1 MPAKPRK
8 SAPQK
13 PAFFLDQ
20 QETYSI
26 HFSLFHPDPSLA
38 SQAPFQSSPK
48 NRLAIDQV
56 FGQLPDTAL
65 QGDHGSVSRSQRS
78 FLHRDRSTKS
88 FGSPIDIRFGPI
100 RVDWAQRACSTTD
113 MSGEA
118 GNSSTSTSSVPIAS
132 GSSGQQ
138 PAKAQRR
145 KHVFHAKEPQVS
157 LPVARFEKT
166 DSFEGDASGSASS
179 SRDVDRQLASS
190 TEKFQGMTIG
200 VTEVAFGI
208 VHLFCDKQEATAN
221 TAASSTKRR
230 GSSQPA
236 ASSAASQNLENQ
248 ISEQD
253 VGAIVAVL
261 AVPSHLTASHFL
273 SYIEPA
279 VEAIT
284 HLRMVRDMHPNR
296 CMVLIRFRDAKDAED
311 FHKMFNGQPFNA
323 MDPQEICQVVYITSL
338 TVSKHSSLPFS
349 YPTLTNSDPWPLR
362 PPTNTANKAAHEL
375 PTCPVCLERM
385 DSSVTGLMTIS
396 CQHTFHCSCLSK
408 WGESRCPVCRYSQ
421 TGQPSVHHRRRTPR
435 SSMDPSTP
443 SPNGR
448 GDSIAEPNSEEESD
462 LDEPSCCAVCET
474 QQDLWVCLVCASV
487 GCGRYK
493 QGHAHRHFSETGHLY
508 SLELET
514 QRVWD
519 YAGDGYVHR
528 LIQNKADGK
537 LVELPSASS
546 ATATPE
552 RSRTLPASASYAS
565 AMSTTGTKYSGP
577 PLDYAHETRR
587 YAAAADET
595 NRSSLQQQ
603 HYHHHHHQ
611 QQQQQQ
617 QQDTRHTGSSRPA
630 DEKLEAI
637 GIEYSYLL
645 TSQLESQRHFYE
657 DKLDQ
662 FQAQL
667 TSMTGELASLSL
679 KSKQID
685 ELSQRTAELERTNE
699 TLKKDKEKSDRKA
712 EKAVELARALEK
724 DLHSERSIS
733 KGLMDRLGK
742 VKESETGLEA
752 QVVDLQEQVND
763 LMFFVQARDKI
774 DQEGG
779 EAQGGDIEIKEKPS
793 RKGKGKRK

>member
-8 SAPQK
+8 SAPPK

-26 HFSLFHPDPSLA
+26 HFSLFSPAPALG
-38 SQAPFQSSPK
+38 QAPFQTD
-48 NRLAIDQV
+48 NRIALDHI
-56 FGQLPDTAL
+56 FHPFPDTAW
-65 QGDHGSVSRSQRS
+65 QGEHGVASRSQRH
-78 FLHRDRSTKS
+78 FLNRDRSTKS

-100 RVDWAQRACSTTD
+100 RIDWAERGESVD
-113 MSGEA
+113 MSQEL
-118 GNSSTSTSSVPIAS
+118 SQQAS
-132 GSSGQQ
+132 GSS
-138 PAKAQRR
+138 PSITKPHRR
-145 KHVFHAKEPQVS
+145 KHVFHAKQPQVS
-157 LPVARFEKT
+157 LPVARFDKT
-166 DSFEGDASGSASS
+166 DSFEGDASSS
-179 SRDVDRQLASS
+179 KDVDKRLASCD
-190 TEKFQGMTIG
+190 EKFEGMTIG

-208 VHLFCDKQEATAN
+208 VHLFRDKQEPAIY
-221 TAASSTKRR
+221 SSTQSSTR
-230 GSSQPA
+230 GQSSNQEA
-236 ASSAASQNLENQ
+236 TSSSSDLENQ
-248 ISEQD
+248 IPEQD
-253 VGAIVAVL
+253 IGAVVAVI

-279 VEAIT
+279 VQAIT

-338 TVSKHSSLPFS
+338 TVSKHSSFPFS
-349 YPTLTNSDPWPLR
+349 YPTLTNSDAWPLR
-362 PPTNTANKAAHEL
+362 PPTNTANETAHEL

-421 TGQPSVHHRRRTPR
+421 TGQPSSHHRRKTWRN
-435 SSMDPSTP
+435 SMDPSTP
-443 SPNGR
+443 TRTGSMAV
-448 GDSIAEPNSEEESD
+448 DSEEESD
-462 LDEPSCCAVCET
+462 AEEPSSCAVCET

-493 QGHAHRHFSETGHLY
+493 QGHAYRHFSETGHLY

-552 RSRTLPASASYAS
+552 RMRGMPASASYVS
-565 AMSTTGTKYSGP
+565 AMSTSGTKYSGP
-577 PLDYAHETRR
+577 PPELGRRLHNNDADPHGQQSDSALDVRR
-587 YAAAADET
+587 EAGPSI
-595 NRSSLQQQ
+595 N
-603 HYHHHHHQ
+603 
-611 QQQQQQ
+611 
-617 QQDTRHTGSSRPA
+617 A

-637 GIEYSYLL
+637 GLEYSYLV
-645 TSQLESQRHFYE
+645 TSQLEAQRHFYE

-662 FQAQL
+662 FQSQL
-667 TSMTGELASLSL
+667 SSLTGELSSLSVKAQQL
-679 KSKQID
+679 DS
-685 ELSQRTAELERTNE
+685 LSSRTAVLERDNE
-699 TLKKDKEKSDRKA
+699 VLRREKQKSDRKA
-712 EKAVELARALEK
+712 EKATQLARTLQK
-724 DLHSERSIS
+724 DLHSEREIS
-733 KGLMDRLGK
+733 RGLMDKLK
-742 VKESETGLEA
+742 NTSESEQGLKS
-752 QVVDLQEQVND
+752 QVVDLQEQVRD

-779 EAQGGDIEIKEKPS
+779 EAQGGDVEMRAKPT
-793 RKGKGKRK
+793 RKGKGKQK

>member
-8 SAPQK
+8 SAPPK

-20 QETYSI
+20 EETYSI
-26 HFSLFHPDPSLA
+26 HFSLFHPDPALGP
-38 SQAPFQSSPK
+38 APFQSD
-48 NRLAIDQV
+48 NRLALDHIFDR
-56 FGQLPDTAL
+56 LPDSAW
-65 QGDHGSVSRSQRS
+65 QGEHGLASRTQRS
-78 FLHRDRSTKS
+78 FLYRDRSTKS

-100 RVDWAQRACSTTD
+100 RIDWVERGQDND
-113 MSGEA
+113 MSEGLQQGE
-118 GNSSTSTSSVPIAS
+118 SSS
-132 GSSGQQ
+132 
-138 PAKAQRR
+138 PAAVKPQRK
-145 KHVFHAKEPQVS
+145 KHVFHAKQPQVS
-157 LPVARFEKT
+157 LPVARFDKT
-166 DSFEGDASGSASS
+166 DSFEGDASGSKDADK
-179 SRDVDRQLASS
+179 RLASC
-190 TEKFQGMTIG
+190 TEKFEGMAIG
-200 VTEVAFGI
+200 ATEVAFGI
-208 VHLFCDKQEATAN
+208 VHLFRDKQEATSSA
-221 TAASSTKRR
+221 TPQQASRGTSSSHAAASS
-230 GSSQPA
+230 SS
-236 ASSAASQNLENQ
+236 SLENQ
-248 ISEQD
+248 IPEED
-253 VGAIVAVL
+253 VGAVVAVL

-338 TVSKHSSLPFS
+338 TVSKHTSLPFS

-362 PPTNTANKAAHEL
+362 PPTNTANKPAHEL

-421 TGQPSVHHRRRTPR
+421 TGQPSAHHRRRAPR

-443 SPNGR
+443 SR
-448 GDSIAEPNSEEESD
+448 GGNVDTDSDAESD
-462 LDEPSCCAVCET
+462 VDEPSCCAVCET

-565 AMSTTGTKYSGP
+565 AMSTSGTKHSGP
-577 PLDYAHETRR
+577 PADFGTNAQHRQDSETP
-587 YAAAADET
+587 
-595 NRSSLQQQ
+595 Q
-603 HYHHHHHQ
+603 HP
-611 QQQQQQ
+611 
-617 QQDTRHTGSSRPA
+617 DVGRASSSRPA

-637 GIEYSYLL
+637 GLEYSYLL

-662 FQAQL
+662 FQTQL
-667 TSMTGELASLSL
+667 TSLTGELAALSH

-685 ELSQRTAELERTNE
+685 SLSQRTATLERENE
-699 TLKKDKEKSDRKA
+699 LLKREKEKSDKKA
-712 EKAVELARALEK
+712 EKATELARTLQR
-724 DLHSERSIS
+724 DLHSEREIS
-733 KGLMDRLGK
+733 KGLMEKLERT
-742 VKESETGLEA
+742 KESEEGLKA
-752 QVVDLQEQVND
+752 QVADLQEQVGD
-763 LMFFVQARDKI
+763 LMFFVQARDKL

-779 EAQGGDIEIKEKPS
+779 EAQGGDVEMRAKPS
-793 RKGKGKRK
+793 RKGKARKK

>member
-1 MPAKPRK
+1 MPSKARK
-8 SAPQK
+8 SAPNTT
-13 PAFFLDQ
+13 AFFLDQ

-26 HFSLFHPDPSLA
+26 HLSLFQPHPGA
-38 SQAPFQSSPK
+38 GRAPFQSK
-48 NRLAIDQV
+48 NRVIIDRV
-56 FGQLPDTAL
+56 FDHLPDTAL
-65 QGDHGSVSRSQRS
+65 QGDHGLASRSHRS
-78 FLHRDRSTKS
+78 FLAKDRSTKS

-100 RVDWAQRACSTTD
+100 RIEWADRAIHAD
-113 MSGEA
+113 MSETSQSQHA
-118 GNSSTSTSSVPIAS
+118 SSSSTSEMPSTGS
-132 GSSGQQ
+132 GSSK
-138 PAKAQRR
+138 PQRR
-145 KHVFHAKEPQVS
+145 KNVFHAKQPQVA
-157 LPVARFEKT
+157 LPVATFDKT
-166 DSFEGDASGSASS
+166 DSFEGDAASS
-179 SRDVDRQLASS
+179 KEAFQQNLASC

-200 VTEVAFGI
+200 ATEVAFGI
-208 VHLFCDKQEATAN
+208 VHLFRDKQDAATAVKSN
-221 TAASSTKRR
+221 NADRTE
-230 GSSQPA
+230 
-236 ASSAASQNLENQ
+236 LENQ
-248 ISEQD
+248 IPEHD
-253 VGAIVAVL
+253 VGAVVAVL

-311 FHKMFNGQPFNA
+311 FHKMYNGQPFNA

-338 TVSKHSSLPFS
+338 TVSKHTSLPFS

-362 PPTNTANKAAHEL
+362 PPSNSSNQPAHEL

-421 TGQPSVHHRRRTPR
+421 TGQPSAQHRRRTAR

-443 SPNGR
+443 SRNGNR
-448 GDSIAEPNSEEESD
+448 AGADMDADSDVESD
-462 LDEPSCCAVCET
+462 IDEPSCCAVCET

-565 AMSTTGTKYSGP
+565 AMSTSGTKHSGP
-577 PLDYAHETRR
+577 PTAFHREDDPRRQPHAQNQHGQHEVQHCRGS
-587 YAAAADET
+587 AAQAG
-595 NRSSLQQQ
+595 
-603 HYHHHHHQ
+603 
-611 QQQQQQ
+611 
-617 QQDTRHTGSSRPA
+617 GSSRPA

-637 GIEYSYLL
+637 GMEYSYLL

-667 TSMTGELASLSL
+667 TSLTGELSTLSY
-679 KSKQID
+679 KAKQID
-685 ELSQRTAELERTNE
+685 QLSARTAELERHNE
-699 TLKKDKEKSDRKA
+699 LLKRDKEKSDKKA
-712 EKAVELARALEK
+712 EKAVELARTLER
-724 DLHSERSIS
+724 DLHSERSMN
-733 KGLMDRLGK
+733 KGLMDRLEK
-742 VKESETGLEA
+742 TKESEEA
-752 QVVDLQEQVND
+752 FRVQVADLQEQVSD
-763 LMFFVQARDKI
+763 LMFFVQARDKL

-779 EAQGGDIEIKEKPS
+779 EAQGGDVELRPKPT
-793 RKGKGKRK
+793 RKGKARKK

>member
-8 SAPQK
+8 SAPPK
-13 PAFFLDQ
+13 PAFFVDQ
-20 QETYSI
+20 EETYSI
-26 HFSLFHPDPSLA
+26 HFSLFEPEPTLA
-38 SQAPFQSSPK
+38 SQAPFQSE
-48 NRLAIDQV
+48 NRLAIDRV
-56 FGQLPDTAL
+56 LGHLPDTAL
-65 QGDHGSVSRSQRS
+65 QGDHGLASRTQRT
-78 FLHRDRSTKS
+78 FLYRDRSTKS

-100 RVDWAQRACSTTD
+100 RIDWAERAHSPSD
-113 MSGEA
+113 MSE
-118 GNSSTSTSSVPIAS
+118 SSRHADTSTSSTPLAS
-132 GSSGQQ
+132 GSGSHRA
-138 PAKAQRR
+138 AKTHRR
-145 KHVFHAKEPQVS
+145 KHVFHAKQPQMS
-157 LPVARFEKT
+157 LPVAKFEKT
-166 DSFEGDASGSASS
+166 DSFEGDASGTGSGP
-179 SRDVDRQLASS
+179 RDADKQLASS
-190 TEKFQGMTIG
+190 LEKFEGMTIG
-200 VTEVAFGI
+200 ATDVAFGI
-208 VHLFCDKQEATAN
+208 VHLFRDKQEASAN
-221 TAASSTKRR
+221 TTSGVSKFRGPSNAV
-230 GSSQPA
+230 GSS
-236 ASSAASQNLENQ
+236 ASQDLENQ
-248 ISEQD
+248 IPEED
-253 VGAIVAVL
+253 VGAVVAVL

-421 TGQPSVHHRRRTPR
+421 TGQPSSQHPRRTPR

-443 SPNGR
+443 SRNGR
-448 GDSIAEPNSEEESD
+448 SATITEADSEEESD
-462 LDEPSCCAVCET
+462 VDEPSCCAVCET

-493 QGHAHRHFSETGHLY
+493 QGHAHRHFNETGHLY

-552 RSRTLPASASYAS
+552 RTRTLPASASYAS
-565 AMSTTGTKYSGP
+565 AMSTSGTKYSGP
-577 PLDYAHETRR
+577 PPEYGRDSSHHAT
-587 YAAAADET
+587 AAEENDDASAA
-595 NRSSLQQQ
+595 Q
-603 HYHHHHHQ
+603 Y
-611 QQQQQQ
+611 QQ
-617 QQDTRHTGSSRPA
+617 QQDDARRAGSSRPA

-637 GIEYSYLL
+637 GMEYSYLL

-667 TSMTGELASLSL
+667 TSMTGELSALSH

-685 ELSQRTAELERTNE
+685 ELSHRTAELERTNE
-699 TLKKDKEKSDRKA
+699 TLKKEKEKSDRKA
-712 EKAVELARALEK
+712 EKGVELTRALEK
-724 DLHSERSIS
+724 DLHAERSIS
-733 KGLMDRLGK
+733 KGLMDRLEK
-742 VKESETGLEA
+742 VKEREAGLKA
-752 QVVDLQEQVND
+752 QVTDLQEQVND

-779 EAQGGDIEIKEKPS
+779 EAQGGDVEIREKPS
-793 RKGKGKRK
+793 RKGKGRKK

>member
-1 MPAKPRK
+1 MPSKARK
-8 SAPQK
+8 AAPSK
-13 PAFFLDQ
+13 PAFFRDQ
-20 QETYSI
+20 EETYSV
-26 HFSLFHPDPSLA
+26 HFSVFHPDPALGP
-38 SQAPFQSSPK
+38 APFQSD
-48 NRLAIDQV
+48 NRIPLDHI
-56 FGQLPDTAL
+56 FGSLPDTAL
-65 QGDHGSVSRSQRS
+65 QGGHGLSSRAQRS
-78 FLHRDRSTKS
+78 FLSKDRSSKS

-100 RVDWAQRACSTTD
+100 RIDWAERSHSSA
-113 MSGEA
+113 MSGENHLQHA
-118 GNSSTSTSSVPIAS
+118 SSSSAAVAS
-132 GSSGQQ
+132 ASASAVR
-138 PAKAQRR
+138 PDKTQRR
-145 KHVFHAKEPQVS
+145 KHVFHAKQPQVA
-157 LPVARFEKT
+157 LPVARFDKT
-166 DSFEGDASGSASS
+166 DSFEGDASKTN
-179 SRDVDRQLASS
+179 DTDKNLASC
-190 TEKFQGMTIG
+190 TEQFHGMTIG
-200 VTEVAFGI
+200 ATEVAFGI
-208 VHLFCDKQEATAN
+208 VHLFRDKQEATSTPIPKARN
-221 TAASSTKRR
+221 AQTSSR
-230 GSSQPA
+230 SE
-236 ASSAASQNLENQ
+236 LENQ
-248 ISEQD
+248 IPDED

-338 TVSKHSSLPFS
+338 TVSRHTSLPFS

-362 PPTNTANKAAHEL
+362 PPTNTANQPAHEL

-421 TGQPSVHHRRRTPR
+421 TGQPSAQHRRRTPR

-443 SPNGR
+443 SRNGTIA
-448 GDSIAEPNSEEESD
+448 DSVDADSDAESD
-462 LDEPSCCAVCET
+462 ADEPSCCAVCET

-493 QGHAHRHFSETGHLY
+493 QGHAHRHFNETGHLY

-528 LIQNKADGK
+528 LIQNREDGK

-552 RSRTLPASASYAS
+552 RSRMLPASASYAS
-565 AMSTTGTKYSGP
+565 AMSMSGTKHSGP
-577 PLDYAHETRR
+577 PASFSRGDT
-587 YAAAADET
+587 
-595 NRSSLQQQ
+595 S
-603 HYHHHHHQ
+603 HHHPPEDDHAQ
-611 QQQQQQ
+611 S
-617 QQDTRHTGSSRPA
+617 DDGTARGASSSRT

-637 GIEYSYLL
+637 GMEYSYLL

-662 FQAQL
+662 FQSSLATL
-667 TSMTGELASLSL
+667 TGELSALTL

-685 ELSQRTAELERTNE
+685 ELSARTAQLERSNE
-699 TLKKDKEKSDRKA
+699 LLDKEKERSDRKA
-712 EKAVELARALEK
+712 EKAVELARTLERE
-724 DLHSERSIS
+724 LHSEREMN
-733 KGLMDRLGK
+733 KGLMERLEK
-742 VKESETGLEA
+742 TKESEEGLKA
-752 QVVDLQEQVND
+752 QVTDLQEQVGD
-763 LMFFVQARDKI
+763 LMFFVQARDKL

-779 EAQGGDIEIKEKPS
+779 EAQGGDVEMRPKPGAS
-793 RKGKGKRK
+793 RKGKGRKK

>member
-1 MPAKPRK
+1 MPTKARK
-8 SAPQK
+8 AAPSR
-13 PAFFLDQ
+13 PAYFLDQ
-20 QETYSI
+20 QETFSI
-26 HFSLFHPDPSLA
+26 HISLFQPHPGLGL
-38 SQAPFQSSPK
+38 APFQSDS
-48 NRLAIDQV
+48 RIALDQV
-56 FGQLPDTAL
+56 FGTLPDTAL
-65 QGDHGSVSRSQRS
+65 QGQHGRAVHSQRT
-78 FLHRDRSTKS
+78 FLYTDRSTKS
-88 FGSPIDIRFGPI
+88 FGSPIDIRFGPLRI
-100 RVDWAQRACSTTD
+100 DWAERASD
-113 MSGEA
+113 HEMSQASSSKHASSSSASANTGA
-118 GNSSTSTSSVPIAS
+118 SIASSSSSTKP
-132 GSSGQQ
+132 
-138 PAKAQRR
+138 PRR
-145 KHVFHAKEPQVS
+145 KHVFHAKQPQVA
-157 LPVARFEKT
+157 LPVASFEKT
-166 DSFEGDASGSASS
+166 DSFEGDNSGSK
-179 SRDVDRQLASS
+179 DPNTQLVSCA
-190 TEKFQGMTIG
+190 EKFQGMTIG
-200 VTEVAFGI
+200 ATEVAFGI
-208 VHLFCDKQEATAN
+208 VHLFRDKQDAGAKP
-221 TAASSTKRR
+221 ST
-230 GSSQPA
+230 
-236 ASSAASQNLENQ
+236 SAGRQAGLENQ
-248 ISEQD
+248 IPEQD

-311 FHKMFNGQPFNA
+311 FHKMYNGQPFNA

-338 TVSKHSSLPFS
+338 TVSKHTSLPFS

-362 PPTNTANKAAHEL
+362 PPTNAVNQPAHEL

-421 TGQPSVHHRRRTPR
+421 TGQPSAHHRRRTPR

-443 SPNGR
+443 SRNG
-448 GDSIAEPNSEEESD
+448 GGGSIDVLAEASDDESD
-462 LDEPSCCAVCET
+462 ADEPSCCAVCQT

-546 ATATPE
+546 ANATPD

-565 AMSTTGTKYSGP
+565 AMSTSGTKHSGP
-577 PLDYAHETRR
+577 PTMLTAARDATGHTDPCEQQELDEGYTTRG
-587 YAAAADET
+587 E
-595 NRSSLQQQ
+595 
-603 HYHHHHHQ
+603 
-611 QQQQQQ
+611 
-617 QQDTRHTGSSRPA
+617 GSSRSA
-630 DEKLEAI
+630 DDKLETI
-637 GIEYSYLL
+637 GMEYSYLL

-657 DKLDQ
+657 DKLDK

-667 TSMTGELASLSL
+667 VSLTGEMSTLSR
-679 KSKQID
+679 KAQQID
-685 ELSQRTAELERTNE
+685 ELSARTTELERNNE
-699 TLKKDKEKSDRKA
+699 QLKRDKDKSDKKA
-712 EKAVELARALEK
+712 EKAVELARTLER
-724 DLHSERSIS
+724 DLHSERSMN
-733 KGLMDRLGK
+733 KGLMDRLEQT
-742 VKESETGLEA
+742 KESEQGLKA
-752 QVVDLQEQVND
+752 QVTDLQEQVSD
-763 LMFFVQARDKI
+763 LMFFVQARDKL

-779 EAQGGDIEIKEKPS
+779 EAQGGDVELRAKPTTASS
-793 RKGKGKRK
+793 RKGKARKK

>member
-1 MPAKPRK
+1 MPSKARK
-8 SAPQK
+8 SAPQTA
-13 PAFFLDQ
+13 AFFLEQ

-26 HFSLFHPDPSLA
+26 HLSLFQPHPSLKP
-38 SQAPFQSSPK
+38 APFQSDIRVVLD
-48 NRLAIDQV
+48 NV
-56 FGQLPDTAL
+56 FDRLPDSAL
-65 QGDHGSVSRSQRS
+65 QGQHGLASRSHRS
-78 FLHRDRSTKS
+78 FINRDRSTKS

-100 RVDWAQRACSTTD
+100 RIDWAERARGGQ
-113 MSGEA
+113 MSEA
-118 GNSSTSTSSVPIAS
+118 SRSQHA
-132 GSSGQQ
+132 GSSYASADSGTAATAAAASASSSAR
-138 PAKAQRR
+138 PQRR
-145 KHVFHAKEPQVS
+145 KHVFHAKQPQVA
-157 LPVARFEKT
+157 LPVATFHKT
-166 DSFEGDASGSASS
+166 DSFEGDASGS
-179 SRDVDRQLASS
+179 RDADQQNLASCN
-190 TEKFQGMTIG
+190 EKFQGMTIG
-200 VTEVAFGI
+200 ATEVAFGI
-208 VHLFCDKQEATAN
+208 VHLFRDKQDA
-221 TAASSTKRR
+221 AASAARTT
-230 GSSQPA
+230 GPA
-236 ASSAASQNLENQ
+236 GATSIHPDLQNQ
-248 ISEQD
+248 IPEQD
-253 VGAIVAVL
+253 LGAVVAVL

-311 FHKMFNGQPFNA
+311 FHKMYNGQPFNA

-338 TVSKHSSLPFS
+338 TVSKHTSLPFS
-349 YPTLTNSDPWPLR
+349 YPTLTNSDPWP
-362 PPTNTANKAAHEL
+362 TNAANQSAHEL

-421 TGQPSVHHRRRTPR
+421 TGQPSAHHRRSRTPR

-443 SPNGR
+443 SRNGNV
-448 GDSIAEPNSEEESD
+448 GTADADANSDAESD
-462 LDEPSCCAVCET
+462 VDEPSCCAVCET

-565 AMSTTGTKYSGP
+565 AMSTSGTKHSGP
-577 PLDYAHETRR
+577 PTMSSREDEGRRQQYAHEHKQAPSEAHEGS
-587 YAAAADET
+587 AA
-595 NRSSLQQQ
+595 RGV
-603 HYHHHHHQ
+603 
-611 QQQQQQ
+611 
-617 QQDTRHTGSSRPA
+617 GSSRSA

-637 GIEYSYLL
+637 GMEYSYLL

-667 TSMTGELASLSL
+667 TSLTGELSTLTHKA
-679 KSKQID
+679 KQID
-685 ELSQRTAELERTNE
+685 ELSTRTTELERTNE
-699 TLKKDKEKSDRKA
+699 LLKRDKEKSDKKA
-712 EKAVELARALEK
+712 ERAVELARTLER
-724 DLHSERSIS
+724 DLHSERSMN
-733 KGLMDRLGK
+733 KGLMERLERT
-742 VKESETGLEA
+742 KESEEALKA
-752 QVVDLQEQVND
+752 QVTDLQEQVND
-763 LMFFVQARDKI
+763 LMFFVQARDKL

-779 EAQGGDIEIKEKPS
+779 EAQGGDVELRAKPTS
-793 RKGKGKRK
+793 AARKGKGRKK

>member
-1 MPAKPRK
+1 MPTKARK
-8 SAPQK
+8 SAPPK
-13 PAFFLDQ
+13 SAAFLDHQ
-20 QETYSI
+20 DSYSI
-26 HFSLFHPDPSLA
+26 HFSLFHPGPNPA
-38 SQAPFQSSPK
+38 SPTKTPFQSA
-48 NRLAIDQV
+48 NRPALDRIFDR
-56 FGQLPDTAL
+56 LPDSAW
-65 QGDHGSVSRSQRS
+65 QGDHGLASQSQRS
-78 FLHRDRSTKS
+78 FLHHDRSSKS
-88 FGSPIDIRFGPI
+88 FGSPIDLRFGPI
-100 RVDWAQRACSTTD
+100 RIDWAERA
-113 MSGEA
+113 
-118 GNSSTSTSSVPIAS
+118 SSVEMAQRSDQASSSSAPAAS
-132 GSSGQQ
+132 GS
-138 PAKAQRR
+138 AKSQRR
-145 KHVFHAKEPQVS
+145 KHIFHPKQPQVS
-157 LPVARFEKT
+157 LPVARFEQT
-166 DSFEGDASGSASS
+166 DSFQGDAAG
-179 SRDVDRQLASS
+179 SRDVDKRLASCA
-190 TEKFQGMTIG
+190 ERFEGMTIG
-200 VTEVAFGI
+200 ATEVAFGI
-208 VHLFCDKQEATAN
+208 VHLFRDKQEATATSTSSPTTPQSGFGRSGPSGAA
-221 TAASSTKRR
+221 TA
-230 GSSQPA
+230 
-236 ASSAASQNLENQ
+236 SAPLDLENQ
-248 ISEQD
+248 IPEED
-253 VGAIVAVL
+253 IGAVVAVL

-273 SYIEPA
+273 SFIEPA

-338 TVSKHSSLPFS
+338 TVSKHTSLPFS
-349 YPTLTNSDPWPLR
+349 YPTLTNADPWPLR

-421 TGQPSVHHRRRTPR
+421 TGQPSAHHRRRTRR

-443 SPNGR
+443 SHG
-448 GDSIAEPNSEEESD
+448 GHISADSDEESD
-462 LDEPSCCAVCET
+462 ADEPGCCAVCNT
-474 QQDLWVCLVCASV
+474 QQDLWVCLICASV

-552 RSRTLPASASYAS
+552 RARTLPASASYAS
-565 AMSTTGTKYSGP
+565 AMSASGTKHSGP
-577 PLDYAHETRR
+577 PADFGRERR
-587 YAAAADET
+587 AQHLEPTDDAEAEAQHQAQSH
-595 NRSSLQQQ
+595 SSGTGQA
-603 HYHHHHHQ
+603 
-611 QQQQQQ
+611 
-617 QQDTRHTGSSRPA
+617 GSSRSA

-637 GIEYSYLL
+637 GLEYSYLL

-657 DKLDQ
+657 DKLEQ

-667 TSMTGELASLSL
+667 TSLTGELSQLAAKSAQLDQLSA
-679 KSKQID
+679 
-685 ELSQRTAELERTNE
+685 RTSELERTNE
-699 TLKKDKEKSDRKA
+699 ALRKEKEKSEKKA
-712 EKAVELARALEK
+712 EKAVELARVLER

-733 KGLMDRLGK
+733 KGLMERLEK
-742 VKESETGLEA
+742 TKESEAGFKA
-752 QVVDLQEQVND
+752 QVTDLQEQVSD
-763 LMFFVQARDKI
+763 LMFFVQARDKL

-779 EAQGGDIEIKEKPS
+779 EAQGGDVELRAKPAS
-793 RKGKGKRK
+793 KGKARRR

>member
-1 MPAKPRK
+1 MPSKARK
-8 SAPQK
+8 SAPHTA
-13 PAFFLDQ
+13 AFFLEQ

-26 HFSLFHPDPSLA
+26 HLSLFQPHPSLGK
-38 SQAPFQSSPK
+38 APFQSD
-48 NRLAIDQV
+48 NRVVLDHV
-56 FGQLPDTAL
+56 FDRLPDTAL
-65 QGDHGSVSRSQRS
+65 QGQHGLASRSHHT
-78 FLHRDRSTKS
+78 FLQKDRSTKS

-100 RVDWAQRACSTTD
+100 RIDWAERAQGGE
-113 MSGEA
+113 MSEGA
-118 GNSSTSTSSVPIAS
+118 SSQHASSS
-132 GSSGQQ
+132 YT
-138 PAKAQRR
+138 AKPQRR
-145 KHVFHAKEPQVS
+145 KHVFHAKQPQVA
-157 LPVARFEKT
+157 LPVASFEKT
-166 DSFEGDASGSASS
+166 DSFEGDASSS
-179 SRDVDRQLASS
+179 KDADQQRLASC

-200 VTEVAFGI
+200 ATEVAFGI
-208 VHLFCDKQEATAN
+208 VHLFRDKQD
-221 TAASSTKRR
+221 
-230 GSSQPA
+230 A
-236 ASSAASQNLENQ
+236 ASSARPAASAAATSSQSELENQ
-248 ISEQD
+248 IPEQD
-253 VGAIVAVL
+253 VGAVVAVL

-338 TVSKHSSLPFS
+338 TVSKHTSLPFS

-362 PPTNTANKAAHEL
+362 PPTNTANQLAHEL

-421 TGQPSVHHRRRTPR
+421 TGQPSAHHRRRTPR

-443 SPNGR
+443 SRNGNA
-448 GDSIAEPNSEEESD
+448 GTADVDADSDAESD
-462 LDEPSCCAVCET
+462 VDEPSCCAVCQT

-565 AMSTTGTKYSGP
+565 AMSTSGTKHSGP
-577 PLDYAHETRR
+577 PAIFSRDDEARRQQQYAHEQQPSQSEAQQGS
-587 YAAAADET
+587 AAHAAGPS
-595 NRSSLQQQ
+595 RS
-603 HYHHHHHQ
+603 
-611 QQQQQQ
+611 
-617 QQDTRHTGSSRPA
+617 A

-637 GIEYSYLL
+637 GMEYSYLL

-667 TSMTGELASLSL
+667 TSLTRELSTLTH
-679 KSKQID
+679 KSTQID
-685 ELSQRTAELERTNE
+685 ELSARTAELERSNE
-699 TLKKDKEKSDRKA
+699 LLKREKEKSDRKA
-712 EKAVELARALEK
+712 ERAVELARTLER
-724 DLHSERSIS
+724 DLHSERSMN
-733 KGLMDRLGK
+733 KGLMERLEK
-742 VKESETGLEA
+742 TKESEEGLKA
-752 QVVDLQEQVND
+752 QVADLQEQVSD
-763 LMFFVQARDKI
+763 LMFFVQARDKL

-779 EAQGGDIEIKEKPS
+779 EAQGGDVELRPKPGS
-793 RKGKGKRK
+793 ARKGKARRK

>member
-8 SAPQK
+8 SAPPK

-20 QETYSI
+20 EETYSI
-26 HFSLFHPDPSLA
+26 HFSLFHPDPALGP
-38 SQAPFQSSPK
+38 APFQSV
-48 NRLAIDQV
+48 NRLALDHIFDR
-56 FGQLPDTAL
+56 LPDSAW
-65 QGDHGSVSRSQRS
+65 QGEHGLASRVQRS

-100 RVDWAQRACSTTD
+100 RIDWAERGQNKD
-113 MSGEA
+113 MSERSQQGE
-118 GNSSTSTSSVPIAS
+118 SSAAAAVKP
-132 GSSGQQ
+132 
-138 PAKAQRR
+138 QRR
-145 KHVFHAKEPQVS
+145 KHVFHAKQPQVS
-157 LPVARFEKT
+157 LPVARFDKT
-166 DSFEGDASGSASS
+166 DSFEGDASSPKDAE
-179 SRDVDRQLASS
+179 RRLASC
-190 TEKFQGMTIG
+190 TEMFEGMIIG
-200 VTEVAFGI
+200 ATEVAFGI
-208 VHLFCDKQEATAN
+208 VHLFRDKQEATSSTTAQQASRG
-221 TAASSTKRR
+221 TSSSHAAASS
-230 GSSQPA
+230 SS
-236 ASSAASQNLENQ
+236 SLENQ
-248 ISEQD
+248 IPEED
-253 VGAIVAVL
+253 VGAVVAVL

-338 TVSKHSSLPFS
+338 TVSKHTSLPFS

-362 PPTNTANKAAHEL
+362 PPTNTANKPAHEL

-385 DSSVTGLMTIS
+385 DSLVTGLMTIS

-421 TGQPSVHHRRRTPR
+421 TGQPSAHHRRRTPR

-443 SPNGR
+443 SSGGNVDA
-448 GDSIAEPNSEEESD
+448 DSDAESD
-462 LDEPSCCAVCET
+462 VDEPSCCAVCET

-528 LIQNKADGK
+528 IIQNKADGK

-565 AMSTTGTKYSGP
+565 AMSTSGTKHSGP
-577 PLDYAHETRR
+577 PADFGRDAHHRRDSETP
-587 YAAAADET
+587 
-595 NRSSLQQQ
+595 Q
-603 HYHHHHHQ
+603 HP
-611 QQQQQQ
+611 
-617 QQDTRHTGSSRPA
+617 DVGRASSSRPA

-637 GIEYSYLL
+637 GLEYSYLL

-667 TSMTGELASLSL
+667 TSLTGELASLSH

-685 ELSQRTAELERTNE
+685 SLSLRTATLERDNE
-699 TLKKDKEKSDRKA
+699 VLKKEKEKSDKKA
-712 EKAVELARALEK
+712 EKATELARTLQR
-724 DLHSERSIS
+724 DLHSEREMS
-733 KGLMDRLGK
+733 KGLMEKLEK
-742 VKESETGLEA
+742 TKESEEGLKA
-752 QVVDLQEQVND
+752 QVVDLQEQVGD
-763 LMFFVQARDKI
+763 LMFFVQARDKL

-779 EAQGGDIEIKEKPS
+779 EAQGGDVEMRAKPT
-793 RKGKGKRK
+793 RKGKARKK